1 MLQTTIF
8 QRLELCLTCKFF
20 QMIWPIR
27 WEFYKWD
34 WHAFWP
40 PKNPPLY
47 SRKYECNYHFVEGSF
62 LWVWRFKG
70 KKHKVAVVN
79 FQHFST
85 KIWHG
90 KKEYG
95 KIAIGWKRFLYIAKK
110 NLAHD
115 SSRYHKTCKKA
126 IKIISFHG
134 NLQFCP
140 EFGQQF
146 LFRIRII
153 VKCLAGFAFSKC
165 LLVFDFFTQK
175 GCEKLIKL

>member
-1 MLQTTIF
+1 MPNINKQLYTPDYNFPKI
-8 QRLELCLTCKFF
+8 RALTHMWVF

-95 KIAIGWKRFLYIAKK
+95 KIKIGLKLSLYCETKSSTWFKPASTKLAKK
-110 NLAHD
+110 
-115 SSRYHKTCKKA
+115 R
-126 IKIISFHG
+126 
-134 NLQFCP
+134 
-140 EFGQQF
+140 
-146 LFRIRII
+146 
-153 VKCLAGFAFSKC
+153 
-165 LLVFDFFTQK
+165 
-175 GCEKLIKL
+175 